1 MFNSI
6 LVKSQVV
13 ATTTWP
19 RSSPEHLSGPHISP
33 VLFTLYNG
41 KVQGCERHP
50 GRPRNLLRHR
60 GEQKARHNFVR
71 DAVFQT
77 AVQAAGCAGQ

>member
-1 MFNSI
+1 M
-6 LVKSQVV
+6 V

-41 KVQGCERHP
+41 KVQGVSDILGDHAISC
-50 GRPRNLLRHR
+50 GIR
-60 GEQKARHNFVR
+60 GERIAWHNYVR

>member
-6 LVKSQVV
+6 LVKARCRGVSDILGDH
-13 ATTTWP
+13 A
-19 RSSPEHLSGPHISP
+19 ISC
-33 VLFTLYNG
+33 G
-41 KVQGCERHP
+41 IGGERI
-50 GRPRNLLRHR
+50 
-60 GEQKARHNFVR
+60 AWHNYVR